1 MTEPYIAYEPWR
13 SLDPGRRYC
22 LIDAM
27 DLLQV
32 YRRDRRLAS
41 MVETVRDG
49 RTMLLVPGVVDECLV
64 IRLKI

>member
-1 MTEPYIAYEPWR
+1 MTESHIVYEPWQ

-22 LIDAM
+22 LVDTM

-49 RTMLLVPGVVDECLV
+49 RTMVQVSLNNNTEQAHS
-64 IRLKI
+64 